1 MGPWSNKQWA
11 LFCAA
16 LSHGLGNLS
25 AGSKPPRAETVVKT
39 AEAFEDYLGSA
50 MDSSSTTT
58 E

>member
-39 AEAFEDYLGSA
+39 AEAFEDYLGSI
-50 MDSSSTTT
+50 DSPSD
-58 E
+58 